1 MQNIY
6 RSIEFLIIYSHVIF
20 IAFYSSTEGR
30 ASIGYSKL
38 NSFLL
43 SIFY

>member
-20 IAFYSSTEGR
+20 IAFSFSSEGR
-30 ASIGYSKL
+30 ASIEYSNL